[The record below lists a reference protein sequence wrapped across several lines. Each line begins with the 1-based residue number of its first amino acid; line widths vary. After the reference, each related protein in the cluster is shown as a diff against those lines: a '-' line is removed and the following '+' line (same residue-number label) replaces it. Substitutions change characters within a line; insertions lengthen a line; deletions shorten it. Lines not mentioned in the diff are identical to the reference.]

1 MFSEAAITTVGAL
14 VTELTGAGATLLGIV
29 PDIGD
34 TIVETPI
41 LLLGFVVWA
50 VGACFGLFG
59 RGMSR
64 G

>member
-1 MFSEAAITTVGAL
+1 MFHETVTTVAAL
-14 VTELTGAGATLLGIV
+14 ITELTTAGGTLLNMV
-29 PDIGD
+29 PDIGN
-34 TIVETPI
+34 TIMETPI
-41 LLLGFVVWA
+41 LMAGLVVWA

>member
-1 MFSEAAITTVGAL
+1 MTVAAL
-14 VTELTGAGATLLGIV
+14 VTELTTAGSTLLNIV
-29 PDIGD
+29 PDIGQ
-34 TIVETPI
+34 TITETPI

-59 RGMSR
+59 RGMAR

>member
-1 MFSEAAITTVGAL
+1 MCTEAITSVTAL
-14 VTELTGAGATLLGIV
+14 ITELTTAGGTLLNIV
-29 PDIGD
+29 PDIGA
-34 TIVETPI
+34 TIQETP
-41 LLLGFVVWA
+41 LLLAGFVVWA

>member
-1 MFSEAAITTVGAL
+1 MTVASL
-14 VTELTGAGATLLGIV
+14 VTELTTAGGTLLNIV
-29 PDIGD
+29 PDIGN
-34 TIVETPI
+34 TITQTPV
-41 LLLGFVVWA
+41 LMLSLVVWA